1 MASLD
6 AALSRLAIALD
17 AVEARLP
24 AALNNG
30 GPQGGIRAD
39 GGEADA
45 ELASLRAERAQM
57 QDEIDRL
64 RSEVQALDE
73 LHEEMSNRLDNALR
87 EVRLVLAD

>member
-24 AALNNG
+24 AALS
-30 GPQGGIRAD
+30 QGGS
-39 GGEADA
+39 GESGDASA
-45 ELASLRAERAQM
+45 ELASFRAERAQM

-73 LHEEMSNRLDNALR
+73 LHEEVSNRLDNALR
-87 EVRLVLAD
+87 EVRLVLTE